1 MQEAEEILF
10 GSLHNCGV
18 VIPKGI
24 DTLKGIISESGVFYN
39 LTTQI
44 LKIIDQQKYGIFT
57 DSIPKQ
63 TSEKVRVCAKQ
74 ASIIKEMGFNEPI
87 GYHQILYP
95 KTTDVTNILNFLMKY
110 IPDDLSTNKSIR
122 NSISKTLYDI
132 VHNMNDEKKR
142 RIPPQT
148 PIRQKDINQ
157 RKRVNSILQKILQKK
172 VEEQNDVIAEMKS
185 NAKTQVRKEIIKKE
199 ENEEEEKKEEDVM
212 VAVELKES
220 KNEKKIRLESELDE
234 IVKERQQVED
244 ILQKI
249 KTRIEK
255 VEDYINEGK
264 NELKEMIKEKE
275 ELMKKQK
282 TLERQKIIRE
292 KVKDIDANDKDEY
305 IEKLE
310 ELKQSEM
317 NKLEGLKQKWTLY
330 EDEMK
335 KEVQENEKKN
345 NVIIEE
351 TKQKAKEV
359 KQIRQ
364 KGKAIILEIQ
374 SLDEDIK
381 EKEQVNARLDKRMQR
396 QIYIDRTISMTK
408 FLKKQDKDLEKIFN
422 DTNIIKSDLTQLKI
436 KVSENYINLIRL
448 IRENTKYK
456 EETKHSLITQITK
469 MNDLF
474 SSLVSLETQRGELN
488 STTLLSQEK
497 YEKTQSRVE
506 ELGYV
511 DVKKDFD
518 ELHKLNLEMINKIN
532 EFNQKQEA

>member
-1 MQEAEEILF
+1 MQEVEEILF

-24 DTLKGIISESGVFYN
+24 NTLKGIISGGGVFYN

-44 LKIIDQQKYGIFT
+44 LKLIDQQKYGIFT

-74 ASIIKEMGFNEPI
+74 ASIIKEMGFSESI

-95 KTTDVTNILNFLMKY
+95 KTTDVTNILNFLTKY

-132 VHNMNDEKKR
+132 VHNTNGEKKR
-142 RIPPQT
+142 RILPPT

-157 RKRVNSILQKILQKK
+157 RKRVSSILQKISQKK
-172 VEEQNDVIAEMKS
+172 VEEQNDIIAEMKI
-185 NAKTQVRKEIIKKE
+185 NAKIQVRKEIIKKE
-199 ENEEEEKKEEDVM
+199 DSDEEKEDSDDVM

-220 KNEKKIRLESELDE
+220 KNEKKIRLESELDD
-234 IVKERQQVED
+234 IVKERQEVEET
-244 ILQKI
+244 LQKI

-255 VEDYINEGK
+255 VEDYISEGK
-264 NELKEMIKEKE
+264 SELKEMIKEKE
-275 ELMKKQK
+275 ELKRKQRS
-282 TLERQKIIRE
+282 LERQKVIRE

-317 NKLEGLKQKWTLY
+317 SKLEGLKQKWTLY

-345 NVIIEE
+345 DLIIEE

-381 EKEQVNARLDKRMQR
+381 EKEEINTKLDKRMQR
-396 QIYIDRTISMTK
+396 QTYIDRTICMTK
-408 FLKKQDKDLEKIFN
+408 FLKKQDKELEKIFN
-422 DTNIIKSDLTQLKI
+422 NTNTIKSDLTQLKI
-436 KVSENYINLIRL
+436 KTSENYISLIRL

-469 MNDLF
+469 MNNLF
-474 SSLVSLETQRGELN
+474 NSLVLLETQRGELN
-488 STTLLSQEK
+488 STTLLNQEK
-497 YEKTQSRVE
+497 FEKTQSRVE
-506 ELGYV
+506 ELGYT